1 MVAGR
6 DREDPGAGAVFP
18 AGGGNRLAAD
28 DGDAVNRQHVGRKL
42 GVAGVVHLVAPGLDR
57 LVAVRID
64 SRNRD
69 RVLIAVRRLEPE
81 RELAVRVRPEI
92 PARLRLV
99 FDDDARDLAVWS
111 PHVEGYGKHRLAAA
125 VFRGGRNR
133 VLRRIDRREAK
144 RVVARAGC
152 IVAVADRG
160 RLRARRREHRA
171 AGYHDVGVARVATAD
186 RGGVLSATRR
196 HLAAGNRDVASPGT
210 RLPAADARRVRAAD
224 RRYLAAGYVD
234 APA

>member
-1 MVAGR
+1 M
-6 DREDPGAGAVFP
+6 
-18 AGGGNRLAAD
+18 
-28 DGDAVNRQHVGRKL
+28 
-42 GVAGVVHLVAPGLDR
+42 
-57 LVAVRID
+57 
-64 SRNRD
+64 
-69 RVLIAVRRLEPE
+69 IAVRRLEPE

-171 AGYHDVGVARVATAD
+171 AGYRHIGAPGVAAAD
-186 RGGVLSATRR
+186 RGGVLPAARR
-196 HLAAGNRDVASPGT
+196 DDTAGDRYGARLGDLLSP
-210 RLPAADARRVRAAD
+210 ADARRVRTAD
-224 RRYLAAGYVD
+224 GRD